1 MGTRLRLTHSMVCRP
16 PELLASTFPAER
28 NLHGSGIAVYLYG
41 YVGPADDQAA
51 PSIACYVD
59 GNLTT
64 GSGPFTL
71 PGVDEGYKQWTSI
84 QLCAQEQLDASNNHT
99 VKVVV
104 THATEQYPFMLDQ
117 FMFRLSSQQYAA
129 LNAELIGGG
138 TSTVSSPSAAQSDTA
153 ATSAPSTGE
162 ASSSKGIPT
171 AAIVGGVLG
180 AIIGLGLTA
189 LGIYLVIRRRKQ
201 SYAKL
206 VDRGACICSVKRP
219 GIQHS
224 LDLHMVCRRRVDL
237 HPSDTEK
244 ITPFHSHARQ
254 LSTRSFILRAD
265 STPPKSDG
273 LEESELASTTA
284 ATFNPPP
291 SPPQESTRI
300 PQTSKQGAAG
310 LLQKAL
316 RRTSRRPGTSAVPEE
331 PSDLPQDA
339 PPSYSAAAA

>member
-1 MGTRLRLTHSMVCRP
+1 MKFKRGGSRFVSIY
-16 PELLASTFPAER
+16 AQDGDIQYDSTWSGSNVSDEPVM
-28 NLHGSGIAVYLYG
+28 NTVSPHGNSTATYSFHGIAVYLYG

-71 PGVDEGYKQWTSI
+71 PGVDEGYQQWTSI

-153 ATSAPSTGE
+153 ATSAPSTGD

-206 VDRGACICSVKRP
+206 VDR
-219 GIQHS
+219 
-224 LDLHMVCRRRVDL
+224 DL

-273 LEESELASTTA
+273 LEEAELASTTA